1 MQKMFVNRP
10 METSGLMQTQKMA
23 TLSDGISGHSPEGIA
38 FKQRIEKV
46 GWKQPV
52 EERDT
57 RNFDWTENQ
66 SI

>member
-1 MQKMFVNRP
+1 MQKMFVNQP

-23 TLSDGISGHSPEGIA
+23 TLFDSISRHSPESIA

-46 GWKQPV
+46 AWKQPA

-57 RNFDWTENQ
+57 GNFDWIENQ